1 MIRYLRWLFSGSPD
15 PCFPRNIERDDPP
28 THREEYVVGGDYLL
42 GYEDRMKGRGSRRY
56 RIPPYY
62 FDCQC
67 ARCCE
72 YQDGHDDASR
82 RIVEDFRKRSKRKGG
97 EK

>member
-15 PCFPRNIERDDPP
+15 PCLPCNIERDVPP
-28 THREEYVVGGDYLL
+28 THRGEYVVGGDYLL
-42 GYEDRMKGRGSRRY
+42 GYEDRMKGRGSRRW

-72 YQDGHDDASR
+72 YQTGHDDASR
-82 RIVEDFRKRSKRKGG
+82 RIVKDFRRRSEDDR
-97 EK
+97 